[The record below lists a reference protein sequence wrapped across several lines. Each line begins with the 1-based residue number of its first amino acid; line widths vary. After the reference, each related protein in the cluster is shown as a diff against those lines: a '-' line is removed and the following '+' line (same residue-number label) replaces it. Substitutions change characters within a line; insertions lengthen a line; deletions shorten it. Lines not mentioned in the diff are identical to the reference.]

1 LPILEFKC
9 AKCGKSFEWLKLASK
24 DEPVC
29 PHCGGGEFE
38 RLLSTF
44 AVGAGVREA
53 APCADSG
60 PCAGEGDGCKSCRF
74 AH

>member
-1 LPILEFKC
+1 MPILEYRC
-9 AKCGKSFEWLKLASK
+9 GKCGKEFEWLKLASNE
-24 DEPVC
+24 EPVC
-29 PHCGGGEFE
+29 PHCGGDEFE

-44 AVGAGVREA
+44 AVGPGARS
-53 APCADSG
+53 APACSDSA